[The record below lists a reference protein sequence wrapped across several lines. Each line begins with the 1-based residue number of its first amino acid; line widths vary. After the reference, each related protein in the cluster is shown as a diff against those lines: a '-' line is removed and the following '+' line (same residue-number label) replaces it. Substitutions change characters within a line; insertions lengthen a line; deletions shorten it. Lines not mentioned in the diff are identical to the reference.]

1 MCANK
6 YTIDSLK
13 DNKRLSTRELLQ
25 IIYDKMAEGYTSFE
39 ITASGQHNIGG
50 PLWTNDGT
58 PLHFEIKNP
67 GQRVG
72 SMGMPN
78 TSITIEGSAPADVGW
93 LNSGAEIILKGDGG
107 DTTAHCAASGKIYV
121 AGRVGTRSG
130 ALMKHD
136 PKFAAPE
143 FWVLKNTGSFSFEF
157 MGGGTAVVCGLDCEN
172 LDSVIGARS
181 CVGMVGGTIYVRGNV
196 SDLSKDVYL
205 VDIDDNDKE
214 FLSNGLNVFLEKIE
228 RTDLYSTL
236 TDFSQWKKIVAKTFE
251 ERKAN
256 SLIPMKD
263 FRENR
268 WFKENK
274 GGIFSDVYEDDFK
287 VYSIVNKGD
296 HRLRYPSWDNYT
308 QTAPC
313 ESHCPI
319 GIPTQ
324 KRINLIKNDK
334 LKEAIEL
341 ILDYTPFPAC
351 VCGNLCPNLCMEECN
366 RGYVDEPI
374 KFDALGM
381 MSRDVKVPKFATTKN
396 QSVAIIGSGVSGLAA
411 AWLLKKQGYKVTVF
425 EEDKEIGGKL
435 RQVIPFE
442 RLSKECLD
450 AELERI
456 KKSGIEFSLNTK
468 MTKDLFSDITA
479 KYDAVIVACG
489 AHNPVVIPFE
499 GNERLVK
506 GLEFLKNVKN
516 GNKPNIG
523 EKVVVIGAGNA
534 AMDVILEAYNC
545 GAKKVTAIDIQKP
558 AAFDKEI
565 NHVKAK
571 GAEILYPCFTE
582 KVTEEGVVLKDGTLL
597 EADTVIISIGD
608 RPKLDFVEADMLD
621 ERGFLKLN
629 KYKQTENSKVFAS
642 GDVIKQGLFT
652 NAIADGNNAAKNVI
666 NYLEGKE
673 LDTFEKAPML
683 PRDKVKTEYY
693 QGLSSMKV
701 QEVEPWNEKD
711 RCLSCGLCRDC
722 EMCLQACP
730 EQAISK
736 FTDINGNTV
745 YASNEERCIGCGLCA
760 GVCPCGVWTMKDNFE
775 NIDDLASI

>member
-1 MCANK
+1 MLKK

-50 PLWTNDGT
+50 PLWTNDGL
-58 PLHFEIKNP
+58 PLEFNVKNP
-67 GQRVG
+67 GQRIG
-72 SMGMPN
+72 SMGMPD
-78 TSITIEGSAPADVGW
+78 TKIVIEGSAPADVGW

-136 PKFAAPE
+136 PKFPAPE

-157 MGGGTAVVCGLDCEN
+157 MGGGTAVICGLDCEGF
-172 LDSVIGARS
+172 DSIIGSRS

-196 SDLSKDVYL
+196 NGLSDDVYI

-214 FLSNGLNVFLEKIE
+214 FLTNGLNEFLTKIE
-228 RTDLYSTL
+228 RTDLFDTL
-236 TDFSQWKKIVAKTFE
+236 TDFSQWRKIIAKTFE

-256 SLIPMKD
+256 HLIPMKD
-263 FRENR
+263 FRLNK
-268 WFKENK
+268 WFKEND

-308 QTAPC
+308 QSAPC

-334 LKEAIEL
+334 IKEALEMM
-341 ILDYTPFPAC
+341 LDYTPFPAC
-351 VCGNLCPNLCMEECN
+351 VCGKLCPNLCMEECS

-381 MSRDVKVPKFATTKN
+381 MSRDVKIPQFATTKDK
-396 QSVAIIGSGVSGLAA
+396 SVAVIGSGVAGLSA
-411 AWLLKKQGYKVTVF
+411 AWMLKKQGYRVTVF

-435 RQVIPFE
+435 RQVIPYE
-442 RLSKECLD
+442 RLSKDCLD

-456 KKSGIEFSLNTK
+456 KESGINFSVNTK
-468 MTKDLFSDITA
+468 ITKELFENI
-479 KYDAVIVACG
+479 KNEYNAVIVTCG

-499 GNERLVK
+499 GHEKLIK
-506 GLEFLKNVKN
+506 GLDFLKNVKN
-516 GNKPNIG
+516 GIKQNIG
-523 EKVVVIGAGNA
+523 EKIVVIGAGNA
-534 AMDVILEAYNC
+534 AMDVIIEAYNC

-565 NHVKAK
+565 AHCKAL

-582 KVTEEGVVLKDGTLL
+582 KVTDKGVLLKDGTLL

-608 RPKLDFVEADMLD
+608 RPKLDFVEPDWLN
-621 ERGFLKLN
+621 ERGMLKLN
-629 KYKQTENSKVFAS
+629 EFKQTIDKKVFAA

-666 NYLEGKE
+666 NLLEGKPLE
-673 LDTFEKAPML
+673 TFEKAPML
-683 PRDKVKTEYY
+683 ARDKVKTEYY
-693 QGLSSMKV
+693 QGLSPMRV
-701 QEVEPWNEKD
+701 QEIDAWDEKE
-711 RCLSCGLCRDC
+711 RCMSCGLCRDC
-722 EMCLQACP
+722 EMCLEACP
-730 EQAISK
+730 QQAISK
-736 FTDINGNTV
+736 FKDINGNTV
-745 YASNEERCIGCGLCA
+745 YASNEERCIGCGICA
-760 GVCPCGVWTMKDNFE
+760 GVCPCGIWQMKDNFE